1 MPTKLSRILIVD
13 DEPQILR
20 FLRASLPPHGYDCVE
35 ASNGDQAIEIF
46 SRARPDAIILDL
58 GLPDRDG
65 FAVIQAVR
73 AAVLTPIIVLSA
85 RNDVEGKVR
94 ALELGADDYVT
105 KPFDMAELLARLK
118 TALRHGLQV
127 AGEAPVFRAG
137 RLSVDLVHRTVLLGT
152 EEIHLTPKE
161 YNLLRFLVA
170 HAGKVVTHQQLLKE
184 VWGPAHIEDV
194 QYLRVLMRQLRQKI
208 EPAGAAARLLVT
220 EPGVG
225 YRLLSAIENGDRE
238 V

>member
-1 MPTKLSRILIVD
+1 MAAKLPKILIVD

-20 FLRASLPPHGYDCVE
+20 FLRASLPPHGYECVE
-35 ASNGDQAIEIF
+35 AGTGGQAIKAFASE
-46 SRARPDAIILDL
+46 RPDALILDL
-58 GLPDRDG
+58 GLPDQDG
-65 FAVIQAVR
+65 FIVIEAIR
-73 AAVLTPIIVLSA
+73 ATALTPIIVLSA
-85 RNDVEGKVR
+85 RSDVEGEVK

-118 TALRHGLQV
+118 AALRHGLQAV
-127 AGEAPVFRAG
+127 GEAPIFPTGSLA
-137 RLSVDLVHRTVLLGT
+137 VDLVNRRVMLG
-152 EEIHLTPKE
+152 ENEVHLSPKE

-208 EPAGAAARLLVT
+208 EPDSAVARLLMT

-225 YRLLSAIENGDRE
+225 YRLL
-238 V
+238 VQP